1 MQSCC
6 SRTHH
11 QAQGS
16 SSPRLVMFVA
26 RARCSVAPRLA
37 PVFENNDVPAVR
49 VGTRMR
55 IASVSRCRYGRLE
68 DQPCSSSPRSVV
80 IVADVASVQAPRAM
94 FRKRIADVTRAHQAV
109 TKCCRDAAKCT
120 AKRCGNAD
128 AEFACAMSILSCCVT
143 CMACPLGSRPRCTMD
158 VATSVCALTRMS
170 RALP

>member
-1 MQSCC
+1 MPAVPLPRGSHPSSRTTTCPQCVSARARELQACRAAGMDVSKTNRGCALQSCC

-11 QAQGS
+11 QAQRS

-26 RARCSVAPRLA
+26 
-37 PVFENNDVPAVR
+37 
-49 VGTRMR
+49 G
-55 IASVSRCRYGRLE
+55 VS
-68 DQPCSSSPRSVV
+68 
-80 IVADVASVQAPRAM
+80 SVQAPRAM

-109 TKCCRDAAKCT
+109 TKCCRDSAKCT

-143 CMACPLGSRPRCTMD
+143 CMACPLGSRPRWMPLPRCTMD
-158 VATSVCALTRMS
+158 VATPVCALTRMS